1 MGAMERHRPRG
12 LTPEDLRLADVA
24 LVLAGGVVG
33 TAAREALTLAFP
45 PINGVP
51 VTVWGINVV
60 GAFLLGLL
68 LESLARRGGYHGR
81 RRSLRLLLGTGVLG
95 GFTTYSALS
104 ADAAHL
110 IGSGAP
116 GLGVAYGL
124 STVLVGAI
132 ATVGGM
138 ATGVAWHRRRGDG
151 A

>member
-1 MGAMERHRPRG
+1 MTATPADVPRAMRLRP
-12 LTPEDLRLADVA
+12 TDVA
-24 LVLAGGVVG
+24 LVVAGGAVG
-33 TAAREALTLAFP
+33 TGAREALTLVFP
-45 PINGVP
+45 PVNGVP
-51 VTVWGINVV
+51 LTVLGINVA

-68 LESLARRGGYHGR
+68 LGSLAHHGAGGRGR
-81 RRSLRLLLGTGVLG
+81 RHTLQLLLGTGALG

-110 IGSGAP
+110 IGSGAA

-124 STVLVGAI
+124 ASVLLGAI

-138 ATGVAWHRRRGDG
+138 AAGVARHRRQGSD